1 MHFEFTY
8 FYFVL
13 IHLQL
18 KRQLRSCIRS
28 RSFLENQT
36 QFQTKMGKVYT
47 RFQTKKAQKPYSLW
61 QHIPIN
67 GLYNGVRPWVLTKYL
82 VREQVVRHLSY
93 EFNIIYTVNFFIVLP
108 V

>member
-18 KRQLRSCIRS
+18 KRQLRSCMRS

-47 RFQTKKAQKPYSLW
+47 RFQTKKAQKHTLCGS
-61 QHIPIN
+61 
-67 GLYNGVRPWVLTKYL
+67 TYL
-82 VREQVVRHLSY
+82 LMAYITEY
-93 EFNIIYTVNFFIVLP
+93 APGY
-108 V
+108 